1 MTTQAINTTE
11 ITQEKIDLSKA
22 KIFMLKQW
30 AQVKHAF
37 SLERALIH
45 MITAALLFGFAY
57 YIKSSHEVAGD
68 NRFYEILLLLGAGI
82 QVVRSCAHSM
92 TPVALLLLLGFGG
105 QYLLSQHIDLY
116 LSKQYLEYITGAG
129 IIGLVICSLYHLR

>member
-1 MTTQAINTTE
+1 
-11 ITQEKIDLSKA
+11 
-22 KIFMLKQW
+22 MLKQW

-37 SLERALIH
+37 LLERALIH
-45 MITAALLFGFAY
+45 LVIPAMLFGFAY
-57 YIKSSHEVAGD
+57 YIKGSHEVAGG

-82 QVVRSCAHSM
+82 QVFRSCAHSM
-92 TPVALLLLLGFGG
+92 TPVALLLILGFGG

-129 IIGLVICSLYHLR
+129 IVGLVICSFYRLC